1 MVADFMVKSIVN
13 QRSLFNPDL
22 IQFTSLNGLLIKAE
36 LWFYLVYPP
45 RIKISERKR
54 TFAKLFS

>member
-1 MVADFMVKSIVN
+1 MDFIEHGYST
-13 QRSLFNPDL
+13 
-22 IQFTSLNGLLIKAE
+22 FTSLNGLLIKAE

-45 RIKISERKR
+45 HIKISERKR